1 MISETLERQE
11 TNLVGNDRLYQE
23 QVLLRVSGLA
33 KAFGGQKV
41 LDGVDLTLSAGEVVL
56 LQGANGSG
64 KTTLLNV
71 LTGNLEPDGGQI
83 ELYTHGKVERF
94 RFPMSW
100 WEKVNPWNHFT
111 SEQVAQKGVGRT
123 WQDIR
128 LFNSQ
133 SLLDNIAV
141 ATPHQLGE
149 NPLLAMVRRAEVQ
162 QQERGIRKD
171 VSARLA
177 ALGLGGREQSS
188 ADRVSLGQSKRVA
201 ISRALQAGAK
211 VLFLD
216 EPLAGLDGVGIEAV
230 MALLAELARSGL
242 TLVIVEH
249 IFNIPR
255 VLQLATTVWT
265 LAEGRVA
272 GESVAEAQELAV
284 GSTDLGDWLVS
295 LAGEGGK
302 IEDRFLAGGALLSVV
317 RPQRVVLGEVV
328 LEVEDLVI
336 YRGKRLVIGELGEDN
351 QVRGLSFCLRRG
363 ELAVLQAPNG
373 WGKTTLLEGLAGLL
387 PIDRGKIRL
396 LGKPIEGLAVWE
408 RVRLGLSFLQARD
421 NVFPSLRVRDVL
433 KLARVKQIPETIQ
446 GLLTKQMSD
455 LSGGEKQKVIISY
468 FLKESSFKMG
478 ILDEPFAALDSYST
492 PKFQTNLI
500 NSLLEK
506 CFLVALPSYH
516 S

>member
-1 MISETLERQE
+1 LE
-11 TNLVGNDRLYQE
+11 
-23 QVLLRVSGLA
+23 LL
-33 KAFGGQKV
+33 
-41 LDGVDLTLSAGEVVL
+41 
-56 LQGANGSG
+56 SG

-83 ELYTHGKVERF
+83 ELYTNGKVERF

-100 WEKVNPWNHFT
+100 WEKLNPWNHFT

-162 QQERGIRKD
+162 QQERAVRQE

-216 EPLAGLDGVGIEAV
+216 EPLAGLDGAGIEAV

-265 LAEGRVA
+265 LAEGRVKVD
-272 GESVAEAQELAV
+272 SVAEAQELAV
-284 GSTDLGDWLVS
+284 ASTDLGDWLVS
-295 LAGEGGK
+295 LAGEGGQ

-317 RPQRVVLGEVV
+317 RPQGVVLGEVV

-421 NVFPSLRVRDVL
+421 NVFPSLTVREVL
-433 KLARVKQIPETIQ
+433 KLANVNSVPKHLQSFAN
-446 GLLTKQMSD
+446 KKMSD
-455 LSGGEKQKVIISY
+455 LSGGEKQKVTIA
-468 FLKESSFKMG
+468 SSQSSSVIVR
-478 ILDEPFAALDSYST
+478 ILDEPFSALDSYSINYV
-492 PKFQTNLI
+492 QSLI
-500 NSLLEK
+500 SNILQDSALLI
-506 CFLVALPSYH
+506 ALPN
-516 S
+516 

>member
-1 MISETLERQE
+1 MNLE
-11 TNLVGNDRLYQE
+11 
-23 QVLLRVSGLA
+23 LL
-33 KAFGGQKV
+33 
-41 LDGVDLTLSAGEVVL
+41 
-56 LQGANGSG
+56 SG

-83 ELYTHGKVERF
+83 ELYTNGKVERF

-100 WEKVNPWNHFT
+100 WEKLNPWNHFT

-162 QQERGIRKD
+162 QQERAVRQE

-216 EPLAGLDGVGIEAV
+216 EPLAGLDGAGIEAV

-265 LAEGRVA
+265 LAEGRVKVD
-272 GESVAEAQELAV
+272 SVAEAQELAV
-284 GSTDLGDWLVS
+284 ASTDLGDWLVS
-295 LAGEGGK
+295 LAGEGGQ

-317 RPQRVVLGEVV
+317 RPQGVVLGEVV

-421 NVFPSLRVRDVL
+421 NVFPSLTVREVL
-433 KLARVKQIPETIQ
+433 KLANVNSVPKHLQSFAN
-446 GLLTKQMSD
+446 KKMSD
-455 LSGGEKQKVIISY
+455 LSGGEKQKVTIA
-468 FLKESSFKMG
+468 SSQSSSVIVR
-478 ILDEPFAALDSYST
+478 ILDEPFSALDSYSINYV
-492 PKFQTNLI
+492 QSLI
-500 NSLLEK
+500 SNILQDSALLI
-506 CFLVALPSYH
+506 ALPN
-516 S
+516 